1 MLEYV
6 FFHETPFQSFVKFLE
21 FHKISPKITI
31 EEDSYEIAIP
41 EDIDDD
47 LLNQIDEKY
56 DELMEMNQNLFEEQ
70 EGTSSNNYS
79 LASIGFKLS
88 DGTTSHADID
98 SKLMSRIM
106 EAITPEELNT
116 IIDAIVTAV
125 ENPEQRTVCQRIR
138 EGEVL

>member
-125 ENPEQRTVCQRIR
+125 ENPEERSVCQRIR

>member
-56 DELMEMNQNLFEEQ
+56 DELMDMNQNLFEEQ